1 MKISRQRLPLVAIV
15 VVNLLTL
22 AAFAVAAA
30 SLSDRDEHRIVESL
44 SGQKRAS
51 RVPISHPAPFRVEP
65 LYDDPSVVGDEELRD
80 VLEKVRPKFE
90 FERLQPNFVE
100 HALRAWG
107 PSIEFHEPGVMDGP
121 DMVMFL
127 TDYGRHLASWGN
139 DAAPLLVERPEGM
152 AINWGR
158 RPGESVHHDHWLACL
173 AEAGL
178 PLDTSI
184 FGPQRRGDTLNDA
197 LQEALRDF
205 DPNEGEIEWSV
216 MAFGFWLPP
225 DHTSWINRDGRR
237 IDFDLLA
244 DVLMRGAS
252 RFGVCGGTHRVY
264 SLMVL
269 LRLDDEHR
277 LLSPPMRDRVFEHL
291 QGVRDAI
298 AASQHPDGKWGTDWP
313 DGVSA
318 FRSPLREPAYRQV
331 IATGHHLEWLAI
343 AYPELQPDREVVRK
357 AADWLVQTV
366 RDTPDVELVA
376 QYTFYSHV
384 GNALALWRK
393 THPADAW
400 RRLRI
405 ESQGLRVKG

>member
-1 MKISRQRLPLVAIV
+1 MKSHRHRLPLVAIIA
-15 VVNLLTL
+15 VNLLTL
-22 AAFAVAAA
+22 AAFAVATG
-30 SLSDRDEHRIVESL
+30 SLTHRGEHRIVEAFTA
-44 SGQKRAS
+44 QQRAP
-51 RVPISHPAPFRVEP
+51 RLPISHTKPFSVEP
-65 LYDDPSVVGDEELRD
+65 LYDDPSVVSDEELRD
-80 VLEKVRPKFE
+80 VLMKVRPRFA

-107 PSIEFHEPGVMDGP
+107 PTIEFGEPGVMDGP
-121 DMVMFL
+121 AMVSFL

-139 DAAPLLVERPEGM
+139 DASPLLVERPQGM
-152 AINWGR
+152 AINWGN

-173 AEAGL
+173 TEAGL
-178 PLDTSI
+178 PLDTPI

-205 DPNEGEIEWSV
+205 DPDEREIEWSV

-225 DHTSWINRDGRR
+225 DHTSWTNRDGRR

-244 DVLMRGAS
+244 EALMRGAS

-277 LLSPPMRDRVFEHL
+277 LLSLATRGRVFAHL

-298 AASQHPDGKWGTDWP
+298 AASQHPGGEWGTDWP
-313 DGVSA
+313 NGVTA
-318 FRSPLREPAYRQV
+318 FQSPLREPAYRQV

-343 AYPELQPDREVVRK
+343 AYPELQPDREVVQK

-366 RDTPDVELVA
+366 RDTSDDELMT

-405 ESQGLRVKG
+405 EY